1 MVKNKVKLTNKQ
13 RRALR
18 ALAHSL
24 KPVVHVGKDGI
35 TDQVIMAVDDAIFS
49 HELIKVRILE
59 AASENRRDA
68 ASELATRA
76 GAELV
81 SLVGRMVVLYREHP
95 EEPKIEI

>member
-1 MVKNKVKLTNKQ
+1 MKNKAKLTNKQ

-35 TDQVIMAVDDAIFS
+35 TEQVIMAVDDAIFS

-68 ASELATRA
+68 ARELATRA

-81 SLVGRMVVLYREHP
+81 SLVGRMVVLYRQHP